1 MRKLQP
7 LQLCQAFARCCLP
20 ALVMCSV
27 LFSPGASLAR
37 EPGTLVAVAT
47 NFAPTAERLLA
58 AFAQLSS
65 APLRLTSGSS
75 GKLFAQI
82 TEGAPYDLF
91 LSADAERPARLE
103 QLDLVVPGY
112 RKTYALGTL
121 VLWSTDPGLVG
132 NDGSATLRAQNYRRL
147 AIANPALAPY
157 GAAARDVLQ
166 GLQLYQPLASVI
178 VRGENVGQAFA
189 MIASGNAELG
199 FIAGS
204 ALRNATQGSHWPV
217 PAELH
222 QPIQQQAVLLRRA
235 LANPVARDF
244 FEFLSSDAA
253 LAVIR
258 ADGYR
263 LDGER

>member
-1 MRKLQP
+1 MRWRQLLQR
-7 LQLCQAFARCCLP
+7 CHGFARRCLP
-20 ALVMCSV
+20 ALVLGTMLS
-27 LFSPGASLAR
+27 SPSASLAR
-37 EPGTLVAVAT
+37 ESSTLVAVAT
-47 NFAPTAERLLA
+47 NFAPTAERLLT
-58 AFAQLSS
+58 AFAQVSN

-82 TEGAPYDLF
+82 TQGAPYDLF
-91 LSADAERPARLE
+91 LSADAHRPGRLA
-103 QLDLVVPGY
+103 QLDLVVPGC

-121 VLWSTDPGLVG
+121 VLWSLDPALVSR
-132 NDGSATLRAQNYRRL
+132 DGRATLREQKFRRL
-147 AIANPALAPY
+147 AIANPDLAPY
-157 GAAARDVLQ
+157 GAAARDVLTQ
-166 GLQLYQPLASVI
+166 LQLYQPLTPAI
-178 VRGENVGQAFA
+178 VRGENVGQAYA

-204 ALRNATQGSHWPV
+204 ALRTRTDGSHWLV

-222 QPIQQQAVLLRRA
+222 QPIRQQAVLLRRA
-235 LANPVARDF
+235 EDDSVARAF